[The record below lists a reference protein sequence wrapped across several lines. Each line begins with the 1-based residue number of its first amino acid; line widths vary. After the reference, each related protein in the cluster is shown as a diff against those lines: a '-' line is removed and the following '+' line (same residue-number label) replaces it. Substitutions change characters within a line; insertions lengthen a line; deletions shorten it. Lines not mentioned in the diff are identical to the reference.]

1 MYRRS
6 HLKSLHLFKMST
18 FKIEE
23 VNGHAVPIAGSVC
36 HAWAVFQDSTSRHIL
51 SSYQMELRAKWAWGS
66 NLVNCSGI
74 SIFRVFP
81 LRPNARMI
89 SLKEKAIISSNSSLW
104 RFQSIEHIVGLDNP
118 LLAHENQLM
127 KTSCLL
133 YIVGS
138 GSILIHNQKQRNT
151 QSIWTLHQSEEMN
164 WRKAIE
170 PNAKGNK
177 YKLSFFLGY
186 KHASLHAY
194 NIS

>member
-1 MYRRS
+1 
-6 HLKSLHLFKMST
+6 
-18 FKIEE
+18 
-23 VNGHAVPIAGSVC
+23 
-36 HAWAVFQDSTSRHIL
+36 
-51 SSYQMELRAKWAWGS
+51 
-66 NLVNCSGI
+66 
-74 SIFRVFP
+74 
-81 LRPNARMI
+81 
-89 SLKEKAIISSNSSLW
+89 
-104 RFQSIEHIVGLDNP
+104 
-118 LLAHENQLM
+118 M

-138 GSILIHNQKQRNT
+138 GSILIHNQKQRKT

>member
-1 MYRRS
+1 
-6 HLKSLHLFKMST
+6 LAPLDF
-18 FKIEE
+18 
-23 VNGHAVPIAGSVC
+23 VPCSVT
-36 HAWAVFQDSTSRHIL
+36 A
-51 SSYQMELRAKWAWGS
+51 
-66 NLVNCSGI
+66 
-74 SIFRVFP
+74 
-81 LRPNARMI
+81 
-89 SLKEKAIISSNSSLW
+89 
-104 RFQSIEHIVGLDNP
+104 

-138 GSILIHNQKQRNT
+138 GSILIHNQKQRKT
-151 QSIWTLHQSEEMN
+151 QSISIWALHQSEEMN

-177 YKLSFFLGY
+177 YKLSFFLGN